1 MVDFYINSSVYIQVL
16 IASLF
21 TWFITSMGA
30 GVVFFF
36 KKVNKNILD
45 LMLSLSA
52 GIMLAASFFSLI
64 NPAIEKSYTLGINPS
79 ITLSIGITLGIFLIL
94 LIDKLLKNKNSNKR
108 NFLLLLSITLHN
120 IPEGLAIG
128 VAFGTVS
135 SGSNTLIE
143 ASVLALS
150 IGLQN
155 FPEGSAISLPL
166 KRDGTS
172 TKKSFLLGSLS
183 GIVEPISAL
192 LGCYLTIL
200 INNILP
206 YCLSFASGAMLY
218 VVISE
223 LIPESQNTPN
233 KALITIFTIIGFLFM
248 MILDI
253 SIA

>member
-30 GVVFFF
+30 SVVFFF

-94 LIDKLLKNKNSNKR
+94 LIDKLLKNKNSSKR
-108 NFLLLLSITLHN
+108 NLLLLLSITLHN

>member
-30 GVVFFF
+30 SVVFFF

-79 ITLSIGITLGIFLIL
+79 ITLSIGITLGIFLII

-135 SGSNTLIE
+135 SGANTLIE
-143 ASVLALS
+143 ASALALS